1 LPTKIRENVEELFRD
16 FPDTGGM
23 PRLEEYKRKRNF
35 GVTSEP
41 AGDAAGHPAK
51 PSREFVIQKH
61 AATRLHYDLR
71 LEMDGVLKSWAV
83 PKGPSLDP
91 GVKRLAI
98 QVEDHPFAYRKFE
111 GRIPQG
117 QYGGGDV
124 IVWDRGTYTVDGTL
138 SGQAQLAKGDL
149 KFTLQGEK
157 LRGSFVL
164 VKIRRGEKQNEWL
177 LIKHRDQFADAVW
190 NIDEHGESVVSGR
203 PVNTSKEPP
212 GKVAPRGEK
221 AVFAKSEKSRSKLGV
236 GEIAGAQKAA
246 MPKKVPVT
254 LARLAEKPFSNPDWI
269 FEVKWDGVRTVA
281 FIEKGRVMLQARSG
295 RDVTREYPEFQE
307 LAERVRAATAILD
320 GEIVAPDP
328 DGRSN
333 FQRLQDRIGVENP
346 SAKLLEATPTVYY
359 AFDLLYCDGYDLRK
373 ATLRDR
379 KNLLNEILH
388 TDELVRYSS
397 HVEEKGEELFAVA
410 KQKLLEGIV
419 AKDAR
424 SPYPGNR
431 TSQWLKFKIVNEL
444 DAVVGGWTAPRRSR
458 KYFGALVVGLYNGKH
473 LQAIGSVG
481 TGFDEE
487 QQRTIFEKLQ
497 TLRADQSPFHPV
509 PRLAEAVEWVKPV
522 LVARVKFANWTDGA
536 NLRAPVFLSMRND
549 RQAKSVTFASE
560 KPALA
565 DELKAQATKIKSPAG
580 ADAAANETATEKQ
593 SSLSKWAAM
602 RASSRKANPALPKAS
617 VPLGKPIP
625 ARGDNSGAEIAQRIR
640 AEARQDLTLDID
652 GKSVHF
658 THLDKV
664 YFPESGITKRD
675 LLSYYSEMA
684 DYILPFL
691 AGRPLVLRRYPNG
704 ITGTTFF
711 QKEAPAGIPEW
722 LKTARVFS
730 DERGGEM
737 RYVMAEDRAA
747 LLYLTNLGC
756 IDHNPWS
763 SRADAQDTPDYVF
776 FDLDPTPDTSF
787 KTVLQVAAEIVQV
800 LQAIRM
806 KCYLK
811 TSGASGFH
819 IFIPLRA
826 EYTYEQTRTFA
837 EVVGRVAAAR
847 LPKITTFERSVRRR
861 PKGTV
866 LIDALQNARG
876 KPLAAAYS
884 VRAFPKAPVSTPLSA
899 DELNIT
905 ADPAV
910 WNVRSIAA
918 RLKKKGDLW
927 VDFWQNRQDL
937 AVGLARLE
945 KFVRETP

>member
-1 LPTKIRENVEELFRD
+1 LFPAKIKENVEELFRNI
-16 FPDTGGM
+16 PDTGDM
-23 PRLEEYKRKRNF
+23 ARLEEYKRKRNF

-41 AGDAAGHPAK
+41 VGDPAGHAAK
-51 PSREFVIQKH
+51 QSREFVIQKH

-83 PKGPSLDP
+83 PKGPSRDP
-91 GVKRLAI
+91 SVKRLAI
-98 QVEDHPFAYRKFE
+98 QVEDHPFEYRKFE
-111 GRIPQG
+111 GQIPQG

-124 IVWDRGTYTVDGTL
+124 IVWDRGTYRVDGTL
-138 SGQAQLAKGDL
+138 PGQAQLAKGDL

-157 LRGSFVL
+157 LHGSFVL

-177 LIKHRDQFADAVW
+177 LIKHKDEFVDPSW
-190 NIDEHGESVVSGR
+190 DIEEHGESVVSGR
-203 PVNTSKEPP
+203 AVNTSKKL
-212 GKVAPRGEK
+212 GARVTPRAK
-221 AVFAKSEKSRSKLGV
+221 NAVFAKSEKSRSTLGV
-236 GEIAGAQKAA
+236 GEIAGAQQAA
-246 MPKKVPVT
+246 MPKDLLVT
-254 LARLAEKPFSNPDWI
+254 LARLAEKPFSSPDWL
-269 FEVKWDGVRTVA
+269 FEIKWDGVRTVA
-281 FIEKGRVMLQARSG
+281 FIENGRVMLQARSG
-295 RDVTREYPEFQE
+295 RSVTREYPEFQE
-307 LAERVRAATAILD
+307 LAKQVRAATAILD
-320 GEIVAPDP
+320 GEIVALDP

-346 SAKLLEATPTVYY
+346 SAKLLEATPAVYY
-359 AFDLLYCDGYDLRK
+359 VFDLLYCDGYDLRK
-373 ATLRDR
+373 AALRDR
-379 KNLLNEILH
+379 KQLLNKILD

-410 KQKLLEGIV
+410 KEKLLEGIV

-424 SPYPGNR
+424 STYSGNR
-431 TSQWLKFKIVNEL
+431 TSEWLKFKIVNEL

-458 KYFGALVVGLYNGKH
+458 KYFGALVVGLYHGKD
-473 LQAIGSVG
+473 LRAIGSVG

-487 QQRTIFEKLQ
+487 KQRTIFE
-497 TLRADQSPFHPV
+497 TLRTLQIDQSPFHPV
-509 PRLAEAVEWVKPV
+509 PKLAEEVEWVKPQ
-522 LVARVKFANWTDGA
+522 LVARVKFANWTAGH
-536 NLRAPVFLSMRND
+536 NLRAPVFLSLRND
-549 RQAKSVTFASE
+549 REAKSVTFASE
-560 KPALA
+560 KPGTS
-565 DELKAQATKIKSPAG
+565 DTQGTHEPATKKK
-580 ADAAANETATEKQ
+580 T
-593 SSLSKWAAM
+593 SLSKWAAM
-602 RASSRKANPALPKAS
+602 RASSRKPKAAS
-617 VPLGKPIP
+617 PVAAAP
-625 ARGDNSGAEIAQRIR
+625 APRTRDAHGNNSGTEIAQRIR
-640 AEARQDLTLDID
+640 AEARQNLTLDVD

-675 LLSYYSEMA
+675 LLSYYSEVA

-691 AGRPLVLRRYPNG
+691 EGRPLVLRRYPNG

-722 LKTARVFS
+722 LKTATVFS

-763 SRADAQDTPDYVF
+763 SRGDAQDTPDYVF
-776 FDLDPTPDTSF
+776 FDLDPTPDTAF
-787 KTVLQVAAEIVQV
+787 KTVLRVAAEIYQV

-819 IFIPLRA
+819 IFIPLKA
-826 EYTYEQTRTFA
+826 QYTYEQTRTFA

-847 LPKITTFERSVRRR
+847 VPKITTFERAVRRR

-899 DELNIT
+899 EELQAA
-905 ADPAV
+905 ADPSV
-910 WNVRSIAA
+910 WNIRSMTA
-918 RLKKKGDLW
+918 RLNKQSDLW
-927 VDFWQNRQDL
+927 GDFWKNRQDL
-937 AVGLARLE
+937 AVGLGRLQ
-945 KFVRETP
+945 KLIKQPH

>member
-1 LPTKIRENVEELFRD
+1 MEELFRNI
-16 FPDTGGM
+16 PDTDGM
-23 PRLEEYKRKRNF
+23 ARLEEYKRKRNF
-35 GVTSEP
+35 AVTSEP
-41 AGDAAGHPAK
+41 AGDPAAPAAK

-91 GVKRLAI
+91 TVKRLAI
-98 QVEDHPFAYRKFE
+98 QVEDHPFEYRNFE
-111 GRIPQG
+111 GQIPQG

-157 LRGSFVL
+157 LHGSFVL
-164 VKIRRGEKQNEWL
+164 VKIRHSQKQNEWL
-177 LIKHRDQFADAVW
+177 LIKHKDAFVDTSW

-203 PVNTSKEPP
+203 AVDTSKKKAGAIPP
-212 GKVAPRGEK
+212 RSGNAAFASSENPLSVLDVAK
-221 AVFAKSEKSRSKLGV
+221 
-236 GEIAGAQKAA
+236 IAGAQKAA
-246 MPKKVPVT
+246 MPKEVSVT

-281 FIEKGRVMLQARSG
+281 FIANGRVTLHARSG
-295 RDVTREYPEFQE
+295 RNVTPEYPEFQE
-307 LAERVRAATAILD
+307 LTEHVRAPTAILD
-320 GEIVAPDP
+320 GEIVALDP

-346 SAKLLEATPTVYY
+346 SAKLLEATPAVYY

-373 ATLRDR
+373 SALRDR
-379 KNLLNEILH
+379 KKLLYEILR

-424 SPYPGNR
+424 SAYSGDR

-458 KYFGALVVGLYNGKH
+458 KYFGALVVGLYNGKQ

-497 TLRADQSPFHPV
+497 TLRVDKSPFHPV
-509 PRLAEAVEWVKPV
+509 PRLAEAVEWVKPE
-522 LVARVKFANWTDGA
+522 LVARVKFANWTDGD

-560 KPALA
+560 KPVLA
-565 DELKAQATKIKSPAG
+565 GEPKGQATKTRPLAG
-580 ADAAANETATEKQ
+580 ADAAPNDRVPKKK

-602 RASSRKANPALPKAS
+602 RASSRMLNPVQPETTVAPSFTPPKLHA
-617 VPLGKPIP
+617 K
-625 ARGDNSGAEIAQRIR
+625 RGDNSGTDIAQRIR

-658 THLDKV
+658 THLDKI

-704 ITGTTFF
+704 ITGTAFF

-722 LKTARVFS
+722 LETATIFS

-737 RYVMAEDRAA
+737 RYVMADDRAA

-776 FDLDPTPDTSF
+776 FDLDPTPDTAF

-884 VRAFPKAPVSTPLSA
+884 VRAYPKAPVSTPLSA
-899 DELNIT
+899 EELT
-905 ADPAV
+905 AAADPSI
-910 WNVRSIAA
+910 WNVRSMAA
-918 RLKKKGDLW
+918 RLQKKGDLW
-927 VDFWQNRQDL
+927 GEFWKNRQDL
-937 AVGLARLE
+937 AVGLGRLE
-945 KFVRETP
+945 KFVRDTH

>member
-1 LPTKIRENVEELFRD
+1 
-16 FPDTGGM
+16 M
-23 PRLEEYKRKRNF
+23 ARLEEYKRKRNF
-35 GVTSEP
+35 AVTSEP
-41 AGDAAGHPAK
+41 AGDPAAPAAK

-91 GVKRLAI
+91 SVKRLAI
-98 QVEDHPFAYRKFE
+98 QVEDHPFEYRKFE
-111 GRIPQG
+111 GQIPQG

-157 LRGSFVL
+157 LHGSFVL
-164 VKIRRGEKQNEWL
+164 VKIRYSQKQNEWL
-177 LIKHRDQFADAVW
+177 LIKHRDAFGDTDW

-203 PVNTSKEPP
+203 AVDTSKKKAEAI
-212 GKVAPRGEK
+212 APRAEG
-221 AVFAKSEKSRSKLGV
+221 AAFSNGEKSRSVLDVAK
-236 GEIAGAQKAA
+236 IAGAQKGA
-246 MPKKVPVT
+246 MPKEVSVT

-281 FIEKGRVMLQARSG
+281 FIANGRVTLQARSG
-295 RDVTREYPEFQE
+295 RNVTPEYPEFQE
-307 LAERVRAATAILD
+307 LTEHVGAATAILD
-320 GEIVAPDP
+320 GEIVALDP

-346 SAKLLEATPTVYY
+346 SAKLLEVTPTVYY

-373 ATLRDR
+373 SALRDR
-379 KNLLNEILH
+379 KKLLHEILQ
-388 TDELVRYSS
+388 TDEVVRYSS
-397 HVEEKGEELFAVA
+397 HVEEKGEDLFAVA

-424 SPYPGNR
+424 SAYSGDR

-458 KYFGALVVGLYNGKH
+458 KYFGALVVGLYNGKQ

-497 TLRADQSPFHPV
+497 ILRVNKSPFQPV
-509 PRLAEAVEWVKPV
+509 PRLAEAVEWVKPQ
-522 LVARVKFANWTDGA
+522 LVARVKFANWTDGD

-549 RQAKSVTFASE
+549 RQAKSVTFATE
-560 KPALA
+560 KPVLA
-565 DELKAQATKIKSPAG
+565 GEPKAQVKKTKASTEP
-580 ADAAANETATEKQ
+580 DTATSEPAQKKK

-602 RASSRKANPALPKAS
+602 RASSRKPIPASS
-617 VPLGKPIP
+617 VPPPKPIA
-625 ARGDNSGAEIAQRIR
+625 ARGDNSAAEIAQRIR
-640 AEARQDLTLDID
+640 SEARQDLTLDIA

-664 YFPESGITKRD
+664 YFPESGVTKRD

-711 QKEAPAGIPEW
+711 QKEAPAGIPDW
-722 LKTARVFS
+722 LKTATVFS

-737 RYVMAEDRAA
+737 RYVMADDRAA

-776 FDLDPTPDTSF
+776 FDLDPTPDTAF

-800 LQAIRM
+800 LRAIRM
-806 KCYLK
+806 KYYLK

-884 VRAFPKAPVSTPLSA
+884 VRAYPKAPVSTPLTA
-899 DELNIT
+899 EELRT
-905 ADPAV
+905 ATDPAV
-910 WNVRSIAA
+910 WNVRSMAA
-918 RLKKKGDLW
+918 RLQTKGDLW
-927 VDFWQNRQDL
+927 RDFWKNRQDL
-937 AVGLARLE
+937 AVGLGRLE
-945 KFVRETP
+945 KLVQGTH